1 MGDVAKNLSEQV
13 RQAFADQQPLRIVG
27 GNSKFTLGRAV
38 SGEPLELGQ
47 HTGII
52 DYQPT
57 ELVITARAGTP
68 LAEIEA
74 TLAESGQMLAFEP
87 PHLGASATLGG
98 TIACG
103 LSGPRRPFTGAARDF
118 VLGVKMLNG
127 RGELLQFGGQV
138 MKNVAGYDVSRLQA
152 GAQGT
157 LGVLLEISLK
167 VLPRPAAQ
175 CTLLAEM
182 DAPTAIETMS
192 HLSGTAMPLTAAC
205 HLSASAQQAGQ
216 LWLRLSGAEEAVA
229 AANAAIQKAW
239 PAFGWKEMKDDEPA
253 RGFWQD
259 LRERRLPFFD
269 GDDGVWCLSV
279 PPATADFCGSNID
292 APVNHPS
299 FRRRPESSGS
309 NALDSGPGLLHAGA
323 GSKRRNDET
332 GKLQVSAREVLLPGS
347 CLLDWA
353 GAQRWL
359 NTTASADAV
368 RAVAQQAGGHAS
380 LFTPAGVELAP
391 LSPGLEK
398 IHQRV
403 KASFDPAG
411 ILNPG
416 RLYEGL

>member
-13 RQAFADQQPLRIVG
+13 RQAFADKQPLRIVG

-38 SGEPLELGQ
+38 AGEPLEVGQ

-68 LAEIEA
+68 LVEIEA
-74 TLAESGQMLAFEP
+74 ALAEQGQMLAFEP
-87 PHLGASATLGG
+87 PHLGVSATLGG
-98 TIACG
+98 TVACG

-118 VLGVKMLNG
+118 VLGMKMLNG

-157 LGVLLEISLK
+157 LGVSLDVSLK
-167 VLPRPAAQ
+167 VLPRPVSE
-175 CTLLAEM
+175 CTLMVEM
-182 DAPTAIETMS
+182 DASTAIETMS
-192 HLSGTAMPLTAAC
+192 HLSATALPLSAAC
-205 HLSASAQQAGQ
+205 HLPADGQQAGQ
-216 LWLRLSGAEEAVA
+216 LWLRLSAAPEALSAASAMLAKELSAFAPTEVTDAEQA
-229 AANAAIQKAW
+229 
-239 PAFGWKEMKDDEPA
+239 G
-253 RGFWQD
+253 GFWRD

-269 GDDGVWCLSV
+269 GGDGLWRLSV
-279 PPATADFCGSNID
+279 PPAT
-292 APVNHPS
+292 PV
-299 FRRRPESSGS
+299 FTES
-309 NALDSGPGLLHAGA
+309 
-323 GSKRRNDET
+323 
-332 GKLQVSAREVLLPGS
+332 LPGP

-353 GAQRWL
+353 GAQRWSK
-359 NTTASADAV
+359 TTASADAV

-380 LFTPAGVELAP
+380 LFTPAGVEVAP
-391 LSPGLEK
+391 LSPGLEAL
-398 IHQRV
+398 HRQL